1 MTKKSLVMTKIR
13 GRVRRG
19 GPPPVARR
27 SGLGW
32 LGAASPLL
40 MMRAERAAFEP
51 QALNVGDQRVREWV
65 AGKRKPLAGIWADI
79 ADVAT

>member
-1 MTKKSLVMTKIR
+1 
-13 GRVRRG
+13 
-19 GPPPVARR
+19 
-27 SGLGW
+27 
-32 LGAASPLL
+32 